1 MDKPRIINREGRAP
15 QRDTELD
22 DEIEQILGLYIPD
35 ALWRIDARNAICAA
49 IAARG
54 YDVFARPKAP
64 GPVVRAVGRP
74 FAGNLAS
81 AMQEYEQPCHVS
93 GVSPWRTDTRRYRC
107 GHIVDDEPFLVLV
120 YRRV

>member
-1 MDKPRIINREGRAP
+1 MVSERINDEGRTP

-54 YDVFARPKAP
+54 YDVFARPAVP
-64 GPVVRAVGRP
+64 GQVVRAVGRP
-74 FAGNLAS
+74 FSGSLAK
-81 AMQEYEQPCHVS
+81 AMEV
-93 GVSPWRTDTRRYRC
+93 G
-107 GHIVDDEPFLVLV
+107 DDDA
-120 YRRV
+120 